1 LKLPRRQELRAAT
14 PAFETMASQGD
25 PRVLF
30 LMNLVLSAVFA
41 TVVIWG
47 LSIVTAVAF
56 EWRTVGIATLG
67 LMLLT
72 WLVVMR

>member
-1 LKLPRRQELRAAT
+1 
-14 PAFETMASQGD
+14 MASQGD

-30 LMNLVLSAVFA
+30 VMNLVLSGAFA
-41 TVVIWG
+41 TVVVFG
-47 LSIVTAVAF
+47 LSLVTAVAF

-72 WLVVMR
+72 WVVVMR

>member
-1 LKLPRRQELRAAT
+1 
-14 PAFETMASQGD
+14 MASQGD

-30 LMNLVLSAVFA
+30 LMNLALSAAFA
-41 TVVIWG
+41 TVVVWG
-47 LSIVTAVAF
+47 VSVVTAVTF

-72 WLVVMR
+72 WIVVMR

>member
-1 LKLPRRQELRAAT
+1 
-14 PAFETMASQGD
+14 MASQGD

-30 LMNLVLSAVFA
+30 VMNLVLSALFSY
-41 TVVIWG
+41 VIVWG
-47 LSIVTAVAF
+47 LSFLGTLEF
-56 EWRTVGIATLG
+56 SWRTVAGVTLG

>member
-1 LKLPRRQELRAAT
+1 
-14 PAFETMASQGD
+14 
-25 PRVLF
+25 
-30 LMNLVLSAVFA
+30 MNLVLSAVFA
-41 TVVIWG
+41 TVVVWG
-47 LSIVTAVAF
+47 LSIVTAVGF

>member
-1 LKLPRRQELRAAT
+1 
-14 PAFETMASQGD
+14 MASQGD

-30 LMNLVLSAVFA
+30 VMNLVLSGLFS
-41 TVVIWG
+41 TFVVWG
-47 LSIVTAVAF
+47 LAFLDMLTF

-72 WLVVMR
+72 WLIVMR